1 MERSHGMFPRIE
13 YCVCEFDPFGRY
25 SAGIVCSQKPEDTC
39 LLKLNRSLALLRLS
53 YYDAALKD
61 AKESTVSAD
70 TPMKVK
76 GLHRAARCF
85 YQLGTFGE
93 CQKFLLKLLEK
104 DPHNETALKDL
115 SRTEVRLLEEAHGK
129 YDFGSMYT
137 AAKIDPPILDN
148 ATYIGPVCVKPSKGR
163 GRGLFTTQ
171 GVAAGDLL
179 LCEKAFSYCHA
190 SDDASAP
197 SNISILINTH
207 TNRMTVGTQSELI
220 TATIQRLIHA
230 PSLSPALTSLHHGDY
245 EAIEMKAVD
254 EQLPVDT

>member
-1 MERSHGMFPRIE
+1 MFPCIKH
-13 YCVCEFDPFGRY
+13 CVCEFDPFGRY
-25 SAGIVCSQKPEDTC
+25 SAGLVCSQTSEVTC

-61 AKESTVSAD
+61 AKESLISAN
-70 TPMKVK
+70 TPLEVK
-76 GLHRAARCF
+76 GLYRVARCF
-85 YQLGTFGE
+85 YLLGNFGE
-93 CQKFLLKLLEK
+93 CQKSLLTLLGK
-104 DPHNETALKDL
+104 DPHNEAASRDR
-115 SRTEVRLLEEAHGK
+115 SRTEVRLLEETHGK

-137 AAKIDPPILDN
+137 AAKINPPILDN
-148 ATYIGPVCVKPSKGR
+148 ATYIGPVCVKASKGR

-190 SDDASAP
+190 SDGASAP

-230 PSLSPALTSLHHGDY
+230 PSLAPALTSLHHGDY